1 MTFHKRVT
9 DDGVPIVVNYVPSQK
24 TLLTL
29 PVEERKRL
37 VSSFRNNEAAI
48 LFIGW
53 VEPSD
58 RNTTSQAVNLVGF
71 AAVAEITDVA
81 LLDTTGE
88 IGIQLI
94 GRCKVTEVVRVDND
108 GCQVKVV
115 PHRDTQKPFENPTLT
130 SMNIQALHSLY
141 DRCNEAEALYRELQ
155 GKSDVAEVV
164 RLRQPLHEK
173 VDEILKKLEEPTE
186 EEIAEWLSFCAM
198 DYHIDPKARC
208 WAAELQHT
216 ESRLALVRSAL
227 DEKLAKLKI
236 DIRIMKAGV

>member
-1 MTFHKRVT
+1 MHSQRVKRAT
-9 DDGVPIVVNYVPSQK
+9 DDSIVPSQK

-29 PVEERKRL
+29 PEEERKRL
-37 VSSFRNNEAAI
+37 VSSFRNNEAAL

-53 VEPSD
+53 VEPSE
-58 RNTTSQAVNLVGF
+58 RNQTTQAVNLVGF
-71 AAVAEITDVA
+71 AAIAEITDIA
-81 LLDTTGE
+81 LLDKTGE

-94 GRCKVTEVVRVDND
+94 GRCKVTEVVKVDTD
-108 GCQVKVV
+108 GCKVKVI
-115 PHRDTQKPFENPTLT
+115 PHRDTRKPFENPTLT

-141 DRCNEAEALYRELQ
+141 DRCNEAEGLYRELQ
-155 GKSDVAEVV
+155 GKSNIAEVV
-164 RLRQPLHEK
+164 RLRQPLHKK
-173 VDEILKKLEEPTE
+173 VEEMLSKIDEPTE

-227 DEKLAKLKI
+227 EEKLAKLKK
-236 DIRIMKAGV
+236 DIRIMKSEI